1 MCIYVSYEISLKDW
15 FCFKKPRFLTYSA
28 PRKAEEPSAEAAERN
43 QFLEE
48 CKYPQ
53 RQALIGE
60 KENQWTTQENYPSQT
75 VGLRW
80 VVFIVLPRDVEETSV

>member
-48 CKYPQ
+48 GKNPY
-53 RQALIGE
+53 RQASIGG
-60 KENQWTTQENYPSQT
+60 KKANQWTTEENYPSQT
-75 VGLRW
+75 QRW
-80 VVFIVLPRDVEETSV
+80 VVFIVLPRDIEETSV